1 MEEKER
7 KILFIEPPFYRLFKN
22 TYSLDR
28 YPLSLGYL
36 AALVRKNTNWE
47 AIVYNADFSPHSE
60 SQEVSYLA
68 GAGFDNYLNS
78 LKEPS
83 MPIWGE
89 VKRAIRQY
97 KPTVVGISAKSQ
109 NFTSA
114 CIVAKLAKE
123 VDEGIM
129 VIIGGP
135 HPSMVGSET
144 LKCSTIDFGVKGEG
158 EITIV
163 ELLNAIDS
171 GDSFD
176 SIKGLI
182 YRKNDLI
189 IENPLREFIKDLDSL
204 PFPYAHAEE
213 VLKDFDKYPKAAFG
227 YIFATRGCPYN
238 CFFCGSRNIWSRQVR
253 FRSPEN
259 VAEEIKALQREGIRL
274 FYFVDDNF
282 GVNKQYIN
290 DLCKAL
296 IEHCPGIKW
305 NCEFHVKLVDEESIS
320 LMKQAGC
327 FLIQI
332 GIESG
337 NNEILKKMR
346 KNITIEEAYAAARTI
361 KKYGIQL
368 QAFFIIGFPQET
380 EATLNDTVRAMK
392 KIKCDVLTYSIFT
405 PYPGTE
411 AFEFCKNT
419 GLIEENY
426 DVSLYNH
433 QSPFCNFCMN
443 IPAERFRLLASKIEK
458 MVDKKNRINRI
469 KRIFSLT
476 TFDIIKELGMVK
488 SIQKGLRVFFGR

>member
-1 MEEKER
+1 MQQER
-7 KILFIEPPFYRLFKN
+7 KILFIEPPFYRLFKD
-22 TYSLDR
+22 TYSLNR

-36 AALVRKNTNWE
+36 AAMVRQKTDWD
-47 AIVYNADFSPHSE
+47 AMVYNTDFSLQSE
-60 SQEVSYLA
+60 SLEVNYLA
-68 GAGFDNYLNS
+68 GPGFDNYLSN
-78 LKEPS
+78 LKNLS
-83 MPIWGE
+83 APIWKE
-89 VKRAIRQY
+89 IKTTISEYR
-97 KPTVVGISAKSQ
+97 PTAVGISSKSQ

-114 CIVAKLAKE
+114 CIVAQFVKE
-123 VDEGIM
+123 IDEKII
-129 VIIGGP
+129 VITGGP
-135 HPSMVGSET
+135 HPSMVGQEV
-144 LKCSTIDFGVKGEG
+144 LKCAAIDLAVKGEG
-158 EITIV
+158 EITII

-171 GDSFD
+171 GSSLD

-182 YRKNDLI
+182 YRRGDLAV
-189 IENPLREFIKDLDSL
+189 ENPPREFIKDLDSL
-204 PFPYAHAEE
+204 PFPYIYAKE
-213 VLKDFDKYPKAAFG
+213 VLKDYDKYPKAAFG

-238 CFFCGSRNIWSRQVR
+238 CFFCGSRNVWSRQTR

-259 VAEEIKALQREGIRL
+259 VVRERKTLQRDGLRL

-282 GVNKQYIN
+282 GVNKGYIS
-290 DLCKAL
+290 DLCNAL
-296 IEHCPGIKW
+296 IKYCPGIKW
-305 NCEFHVKLVDEESIS
+305 SCEFHVNLVEDEVIS
-320 LMKQAGC
+320 LMKKAGC

-346 KNITIEEAYAAARTI
+346 KTITIEEAYAAARTI

-380 EATLNDTVRAMK
+380 EQSLNDTVTAME

-411 AFEFCKNT
+411 AFEFCKNS

-443 IPAERFRLLASKIEK
+443 IPLEKFRLLASKIEK
-458 MVDKKNRINRI
+458 MVDKKNSINRI

-476 TFDIIKELGMVK
+476 TINMIKESGIAK
-488 SIQKGLRVFFGR
+488 SIQKGLKIFMGR